1 MAGHGRWGYAQ
12 PAAPCE
18 THFTTAQ
25 EAAARALLTVHAVF
39 VYIQDTR
46 EGMSQCSVVHVA
58 AYCGRPAILEWLL
71 DHAGASATSADEV
84 GIVAALR
91 PPPFVCSSCALSPP
105 RQLHGRTPLHWACAS
120 GSGSDSVSFLLPRLT
135 RDDLETCD
143 DVRAPPCPM
152 SSVLSVPT
160 GLARLEQTP
169 LWHACYLT
177 MTTRMPA
184 NPQNGATALHLAAET
199 GSVPVVQALVQTGC
213 STRAKDKVAITCAGF
228 VACHC
233 YGAHS
238 ATSKYLA
245 HDRVA
250 IHQLLLLPSTATLAL
265 LPGSLKPA

>member
-25 EAAARALLTVHAVF
+25 EAAARALLTVHGEVAF
-39 VYIQDTR
+39 IQDTR
-46 EGMSQCSVVHVA
+46 EGMSQCSVVHIA

-91 PPPFVCSSCALSPP
+91 PSPFVSSSCVFSPP
-105 RQLHGRTPLHWACAS
+105 LQLHGRTPLHWACAS

-135 RDDLETCD
+135 RDDLETRD

-152 SSVLSVPT
+152 SSVLCVPN
-160 GLARLEQTP
+160 GLPRLEQT
-169 LWHACYLT
+169 LVACRYLT
-177 MTTRMPA
+177 MTTRMPP

-199 GSVPVVQALVQTGC
+199 GSVPVVQALVQAGC
-213 STRAKDKVAITCAGF
+213 STRAKDKVAIACAGF

-238 ATSKYLA
+238 ATPKHLA

-250 IHQLLLLPSTATLAL
+250 IRQLLLLPSTATLAL
-265 LPGSLKPA
+265 LPGSLKPV